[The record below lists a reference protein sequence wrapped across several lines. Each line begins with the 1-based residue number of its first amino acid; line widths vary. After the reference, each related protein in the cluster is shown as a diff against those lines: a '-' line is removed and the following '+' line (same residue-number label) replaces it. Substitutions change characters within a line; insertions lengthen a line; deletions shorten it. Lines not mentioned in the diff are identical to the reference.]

1 MFKCVIIGEED
12 IIFGFRSI
20 GVELINLNPGE
31 ISSGLLT
38 KLTADKTVALIM
50 ITETV
55 AKDFTQ
61 TISNIREKSSTI
73 ILLIPT
79 HLENLNISLEEI
91 RHCTE
96 NATGIDLFKE

>member
-12 IIFGFRSI
+12 IIYGFRSI
-20 GVELINLNPGE
+20 GAELINLNPGE
-31 ISSGLLT
+31 MSSALLA
-38 KLTADKTVALIM
+38 KLTDDKTIVLIM

-55 AKDFTQ
+55 AKDSIQ
-61 TISNIREKSSTI
+61 IINSVRENSSAI

-91 RHCTE
+91 RHSTE
-96 NATGIDLFKE
+96 NAAGIDLFK